1 MAASTLIPMDRL
13 SAGVKHAAAGE
24 VDPQRNTPPSAR
36 PDRPART
43 PEPLPLPHPDGERR
57 AARDIRV
64 DLLPGLAMLT
74 VIVNHIRVPSLFRY
88 VSEEPFMLVTGGETF
103 VALSGFTL
111 GMVYAPRLAAGAWA
125 PAAVKIADRVLRLYR
140 ICVFVA
146 LSTY

>member
-64 DLLPGLAMLT
+64 DLLRGLAMLT

-88 VSEEPFMLVTGGETF
+88 VSEEPFMLVTGGGGVVGLVGVDF
-103 VALSGFTL
+103 GI
-111 GMVYAPRLAAGAWA
+111 G
-125 PAAVKIADRVLRLYR
+125 
-140 ICVFVA
+140 
-146 LSTY
+146 